1 MVQLR
6 DCFPFWKALTEE
18 QQNTME
24 ESAVKRTFEK
34 GTLLHAGEED
44 CVGLIAVAEGLL
56 RVYTV
61 SEEGKEMTMYRL
73 LERDVCLF
81 SASCIFQDIRFD
93 VMVSAA
99 EDTTVYHIPAELY
112 RRLMETS
119 LPVMEYTSRLMASRF
134 SDVMWLVEQI
144 LWRSQDRRLAS
155 FLLDESALQESR
167 TLAITHD
174 RIAAHMGTARE
185 VVTRLLRY
193 FQGEGM
199 VRLARG
205 TIELIDEDRLRAWA
219 EE

>member
-1 MVQLR
+1 MELSSYFPIWDQLT
-6 DCFPFWKALTEE
+6 PA
-18 QQNTME
+18 QQAQLAR
-24 ESAVKRTFEK
+24 SARLRTAPR
-34 GTLLHAGEED
+34 GTLLHNGSED
-44 CVGLIAVAEGLL
+44 CVGLLAVCSGALRAFIRSPEG
-56 RVYTV
+56 REVTI
-61 SEEGKEMTMYRL
+61 YRL
-73 LERDVCLF
+73 FERDICLF
-81 SASCIFQDIRFD
+81 SASCMLKSAQFD
-93 VMVSAA
+93 VSAEVERDAQLWIIPADIYQSVAASSAA
-99 EDTTVYHIPAELY
+99 LAN
-112 RRLMETS
+112 
-119 LPVMEYTSRLMASRF
+119 YTSELMASRF

-167 TLAITHD
+167 TLSITHD

>member
-1 MVQLR
+1 MELSSYFPIWDQLT
-6 DCFPFWKALTEE
+6 PA
-18 QQNTME
+18 QQAQLAR
-24 ESAVKRTFEK
+24 SARLRTAPR
-34 GTLLHAGEED
+34 GTLLHNGSED
-44 CVGLIAVAEGLL
+44 CVGLLAVCSGALRAFIRSPEG
-56 RVYTV
+56 REVTI
-61 SEEGKEMTMYRL
+61 YRL
-73 LERDVCLF
+73 FERDICLF
-81 SASCIFQDIRFD
+81 SASCMLKSAQFD
-93 VMVSAA
+93 VSAEVERDARLWIIPADIYQSVAASSAA
-99 EDTTVYHIPAELY
+99 LAN
-112 RRLMETS
+112 
-119 LPVMEYTSRLMASRF
+119 YTSELMASRF

-167 TLAITHD
+167 TLSITHD

-193 FQGEGM
+193 LQGEGM

>member
-1 MVQLR
+1 MELSSYFPIWDQLT
-6 DCFPFWKALTEE
+6 PA
-18 QQNTME
+18 QQAQLAR
-24 ESAVKRTFEK
+24 SARLRTAPR
-34 GTLLHAGEED
+34 GTLLHNGSED
-44 CVGLIAVAEGLL
+44 CVGLLAVCSGALRAFIRSPEG
-56 RVYTV
+56 REVTI
-61 SEEGKEMTMYRL
+61 YRL
-73 LERDVCLF
+73 FERDICLF
-81 SASCIFQDIRFD
+81 SASCMLKSAQFD
-93 VMVSAA
+93 VSAEVERDARLWIIPADVYQSVAASSAA
-99 EDTTVYHIPAELY
+99 LAN
-112 RRLMETS
+112 
-119 LPVMEYTSRLMASRF
+119 YTSELMASRF

-205 TIELIDEDRLRAWA
+205 TIELTDEVRLRAWA

>member
-1 MVQLR
+1 MELSSYFPIWDQLT
-6 DCFPFWKALTEE
+6 PA
-18 QQNTME
+18 QQAQLAR
-24 ESAVKRTFEK
+24 SARLRTAPR
-34 GTLLHAGEED
+34 GTLLHNGSED
-44 CVGLIAVAEGLL
+44 CVGLLAVCSGALRAFIRSPEG
-56 RVYTV
+56 REVTI
-61 SEEGKEMTMYRL
+61 YRL
-73 LERDVCLF
+73 FERDICLF
-81 SASCIFQDIRFD
+81 SASCMLKSAQFD
-93 VMVSAA
+93 VSAEVERDARLWIIPADIYQSVAASSAA
-99 EDTTVYHIPAELY
+99 LAN
-112 RRLMETS
+112 
-119 LPVMEYTSRLMASRF
+119 YTSELMASRF

-167 TLAITHD
+167 TLSITHD

-205 TIELIDEDRLRAWA
+205 TIELTDEDRLRAWA

>member
-1 MVQLR
+1 MELSSYFPIWDQLT
-6 DCFPFWKALTEE
+6 PA
-18 QQNTME
+18 QQAQLAR
-24 ESAVKRTFEK
+24 SARLRTAPR
-34 GTLLHAGEED
+34 GTLLHNGSED
-44 CVGLIAVAEGLL
+44 CVGLLAVCSGALRAFIRSPEG
-56 RVYTV
+56 REVTI
-61 SEEGKEMTMYRL
+61 YRL
-73 LERDVCLF
+73 FERDICLF
-81 SASCIFQDIRFD
+81 SASCMLKSAQFD
-93 VMVSAA
+93 VSAEVERDARLWIIPADIYQSVAASSAA
-99 EDTTVYHIPAELY
+99 LAN
-112 RRLMETS
+112 
-119 LPVMEYTSRLMASRF
+119 YTSELMASRF

-205 TIELIDEDRLRAWA
+205 TIELTDEDRLRAWA

>member
-1 MVQLR
+1 MELSSYFPIWDQL
-6 DCFPFWKALTEE
+6 PPA
-18 QQNTME
+18 QQAQLAR
-24 ESAVKRTFEK
+24 SARLRTAPR
-34 GTLLHAGEED
+34 GTLLHNGSED
-44 CVGLIAVAEGLL
+44 CVGLLAVCSGALRAFIRSPEG
-56 RVYTV
+56 REVTI
-61 SEEGKEMTMYRL
+61 YRL
-73 LERDVCLF
+73 FERDICLF
-81 SASCIFQDIRFD
+81 SASCMLKSAQFD
-93 VMVSAA
+93 VSAEVERDAQFWIIPADIYQSVAASSAA
-99 EDTTVYHIPAELY
+99 LAN
-112 RRLMETS
+112 
-119 LPVMEYTSRLMASRF
+119 YTSELMASRF

-205 TIELIDEDRLRAWA
+205 TIELIDEDRLRAGA

>member
-1 MVQLR
+1 MELSSYFPIWDQLT
-6 DCFPFWKALTEE
+6 PA
-18 QQNTME
+18 QQ
-24 ESAVKRTFEK
+24 AQPARGARLRTAPR
-34 GTLLHAGEED
+34 GTLLHNGSED
-44 CVGLIAVAEGLL
+44 CVGLLAVCSGALRAFIRSPEG
-56 RVYTV
+56 REVTI
-61 SEEGKEMTMYRL
+61 YRL
-73 LERDVCLF
+73 FERDICLF
-81 SASCIFQDIRFD
+81 SASCMLKSAQFD
-93 VMVSAA
+93 VSAEVERDAQLWIIPADIYQSVAASSAA
-99 EDTTVYHIPAELY
+99 LAN
-112 RRLMETS
+112 
-119 LPVMEYTSRLMASRF
+119 YTSELMASRF

>member
-1 MVQLR
+1 MELSSYFPIWDQLT
-6 DCFPFWKALTEE
+6 PA
-18 QQNTME
+18 QQTQLAR
-24 ESAVKRTFEK
+24 SARLRTAPR
-34 GTLLHAGEED
+34 GTLLHNGSED
-44 CVGLIAVAEGLL
+44 CVGLLAVCSGALRAFIRSPEG
-56 RVYTV
+56 REVTI
-61 SEEGKEMTMYRL
+61 YRL
-73 LERDVCLF
+73 FERDICLF
-81 SASCIFQDIRFD
+81 SASCMLKSAQFD
-93 VMVSAA
+93 VSAEVERDARLWIIPADIYQSVAASSAA
-99 EDTTVYHIPAELY
+99 LAN
-112 RRLMETS
+112 
-119 LPVMEYTSRLMASRF
+119 YTSELMASRF

-205 TIELIDEDRLRAWA
+205 TIELIDEVRLRAWA

>member
-1 MVQLR
+1 MELSSYFPIWDQLT
-6 DCFPFWKALTEE
+6 PA
-18 QQNTME
+18 QQAQLAR
-24 ESAVKRTFEK
+24 SARLRTAPR
-34 GTLLHAGEED
+34 GTLLHNGSED
-44 CVGLIAVAEGLL
+44 CVGLLAVCSGALRAFIRSPEG
-56 RVYTV
+56 REVTI
-61 SEEGKEMTMYRL
+61 YRL
-73 LERDVCLF
+73 FERDICLF
-81 SASCIFQDIRFD
+81 SASCMLKSAQFD
-93 VMVSAA
+93 VSAEVERDAQLWIIPADVYQSVAASSAA
-99 EDTTVYHIPAELY
+99 LAN
-112 RRLMETS
+112 
-119 LPVMEYTSRLMASRF
+119 YTSELMASRF

-205 TIELIDEDRLRAWA
+205 TIELTDEVRLRAWA

>member
-1 MVQLR
+1 MELSSYFPIWDQLT
-6 DCFPFWKALTEE
+6 PA
-18 QQNTME
+18 QQAQLAR
-24 ESAVKRTFEK
+24 SARLRTAPR
-34 GTLLHAGEED
+34 GTLLHNGSED
-44 CVGLIAVAEGLL
+44 CVGLLAVCSGALRAFIRSPEG
-56 RVYTV
+56 REVTI
-61 SEEGKEMTMYRL
+61 YRL
-73 LERDVCLF
+73 FERDICLF
-81 SASCIFQDIRFD
+81 SASCMLKSAQFD
-93 VMVSAA
+93 VSVEVERDARLWIIPADIYQSVAASSAA
-99 EDTTVYHIPAELY
+99 LAN
-112 RRLMETS
+112 
-119 LPVMEYTSRLMASRF
+119 YTSELMASRF

-167 TLAITHD
+167 TLSITHD

-193 FQGEGM
+193 LQGEGM

>member
-1 MVQLR
+1 MELSSYFPIWDQLT
-6 DCFPFWKALTEE
+6 PA
-18 QQNTME
+18 QQAQLAR
-24 ESAVKRTFEK
+24 SARLRTAPR
-34 GTLLHAGEED
+34 GTLLHNGSED
-44 CVGLIAVAEGLL
+44 CVGLLAVCSGALRAFIRSPEG
-56 RVYTV
+56 REVTI
-61 SEEGKEMTMYRL
+61 YRL
-73 LERDVCLF
+73 FERDICLF
-81 SASCIFQDIRFD
+81 SASCMLKSAQFD
-93 VMVSAA
+93 VSAEVERDARLWIIPADIYQSVAASSAA
-99 EDTTVYHIPAELY
+99 LAN
-112 RRLMETS
+112 
-119 LPVMEYTSRLMASRF
+119 YTSELMASRF

-167 TLAITHD
+167 TLSITHD

-219 EE
+219 EK

>member
-1 MVQLR
+1 MELSSYFPIWDQLT
-6 DCFPFWKALTEE
+6 PA
-18 QQNTME
+18 QQAQLAR
-24 ESAVKRTFEK
+24 SARLRTAPR
-34 GTLLHAGEED
+34 GTLLHNGSED
-44 CVGLIAVAEGLL
+44 CVGLLAVCSGALRAFIRSPEG
-56 RVYTV
+56 REVTI
-61 SEEGKEMTMYRL
+61 YRL
-73 LERDVCLF
+73 FERDICLF
-81 SASCIFQDIRFD
+81 SASCMLKSAQFD
-93 VMVSAA
+93 VSAEVERDARLWIIPADIYQSVAASSAA
-99 EDTTVYHIPAELY
+99 LAN
-112 RRLMETS
+112 
-119 LPVMEYTSRLMASRF
+119 YTSELMASRF

-193 FQGEGM
+193 LQGEGM

>member
-1 MVQLR
+1 MELSSYFPIWDQLT
-6 DCFPFWKALTEE
+6 PA
-18 QQNTME
+18 QQAQLAR
-24 ESAVKRTFEK
+24 SARLRTAPR
-34 GTLLHAGEED
+34 GTLLHNGSED
-44 CVGLIAVAEGLL
+44 CVGLLAVCSGALRAFIRSPEG
-56 RVYTV
+56 REVTI
-61 SEEGKEMTMYRL
+61 YRL
-73 LERDVCLF
+73 FERDICLF
-81 SASCIFQDIRFD
+81 SASCMLKSAQFD
-93 VMVSAA
+93 VSAEVERDARLWIIPADIYQSVAASSAA
-99 EDTTVYHIPAELY
+99 LAN
-112 RRLMETS
+112 
-119 LPVMEYTSRLMASRF
+119 YTSELMASRF

-205 TIELIDEDRLRAWA
+205 TIELTDEVRLRAWA

>member
-1 MVQLR
+1 MELSSYFPIWDQLT
-6 DCFPFWKALTEE
+6 PA
-18 QQNTME
+18 QQAQLAR
-24 ESAVKRTFEK
+24 SARLRTAPR
-34 GTLLHAGEED
+34 GTLLHNGSED
-44 CVGLIAVAEGLL
+44 CVGLLAVCSGALRAFIRSPEG
-56 RVYTV
+56 REVTI
-61 SEEGKEMTMYRL
+61 YRL
-73 LERDVCLF
+73 FERDICLF
-81 SASCIFQDIRFD
+81 SASCMLKSAQFD
-93 VMVSAA
+93 VSAEVERDARLWIIPADIYQSVAASSAA
-99 EDTTVYHIPAELY
+99 LAN
-112 RRLMETS
+112 
-119 LPVMEYTSRLMASRF
+119 YTSELMASRF

-167 TLAITHD
+167 TLSITHD

-205 TIELIDEDRLRAWA
+205 TIELTDEVRLRAWA

>member
-1 MVQLR
+1 MELSSYFPIWDQLT
-6 DCFPFWKALTEE
+6 PA
-18 QQNTME
+18 QQAQLAR
-24 ESAVKRTFEK
+24 SARLRTAPR
-34 GTLLHAGEED
+34 GTLLHNGSED
-44 CVGLIAVAEGLL
+44 CVGLLDACSGALRALIRSPEG
-56 RVYTV
+56 REVTI
-61 SEEGKEMTMYRL
+61 YRL
-73 LERDVCLF
+73 FERDICLF
-81 SASCIFQDIRFD
+81 SASCMLKSAQFD
-93 VMVSAA
+93 VSAEVERDAQFWIIPADIYQSVAASSAA
-99 EDTTVYHIPAELY
+99 LAN
-112 RRLMETS
+112 
-119 LPVMEYTSRLMASRF
+119 YTSELMASRF

-167 TLAITHD
+167 TLSITHD

-205 TIELIDEDRLRAWA
+205 TIELTDEDRLRAWA

>member
-1 MVQLR
+1 MELSSYFPIWDQLT
-6 DCFPFWKALTEE
+6 PA
-18 QQNTME
+18 QQAQLAR
-24 ESAVKRTFEK
+24 SARLRTAPR
-34 GTLLHAGEED
+34 GTLLHNGSED
-44 CVGLIAVAEGLL
+44 CVGLLAVCSGALRAFIRSPEG
-56 RVYTV
+56 REVAI
-61 SEEGKEMTMYRL
+61 YRL
-73 LERDVCLF
+73 FERDICLF
-81 SASCIFQDIRFD
+81 SASCMLKSAQFD
-93 VMVSAA
+93 VSAEVERDARLWIIPADIYQSVAASSAA
-99 EDTTVYHIPAELY
+99 LAN
-112 RRLMETS
+112 
-119 LPVMEYTSRLMASRF
+119 YTSELMASRF

>member
-1 MVQLR
+1 MELSSYFPIWDQLT
-6 DCFPFWKALTEE
+6 PA
-18 QQNTME
+18 QQAQLAR
-24 ESAVKRTFEK
+24 SARLRTAPR
-34 GTLLHAGEED
+34 GTLLHNGSED
-44 CVGLIAVAEGLL
+44 CVGLLAVCSGALRAFIRSPEG
-56 RVYTV
+56 REVTI
-61 SEEGKEMTMYRL
+61 YRL
-73 LERDVCLF
+73 FERDICLF
-81 SASCIFQDIRFD
+81 SASCMLKSAQFD
-93 VMVSAA
+93 VSVEVERDAQLWIIPADIYQSVAASSAA
-99 EDTTVYHIPAELY
+99 LAN
-112 RRLMETS
+112 
-119 LPVMEYTSRLMASRF
+119 YTSELMASRF

-155 FLLDESALQESR
+155 FLLDESALQESC

-193 FQGEGM
+193 LQGEGM

>member
-1 MVQLR
+1 MTFQEYFPIWDQLT
-6 DCFPFWKALTEE
+6 PA
-18 QQNTME
+18 QQAQLAR
-24 ESAVKRTFEK
+24 SARLRTAPR
-34 GTLLHAGEED
+34 GTLLHNGSED
-44 CVGLIAVAEGLL
+44 CVGLLAVCSGALRAFIRSPEG
-56 RVYTV
+56 REVTI
-61 SEEGKEMTMYRL
+61 YRL
-73 LERDVCLF
+73 FERDICLF
-81 SASCIFQDIRFD
+81 SASCMLKSAQFD
-93 VMVSAA
+93 VSAEVERDARLWIIPADIYQSVAASSAA
-99 EDTTVYHIPAELY
+99 LAN
-112 RRLMETS
+112 
-119 LPVMEYTSRLMASRF
+119 YTSELMASRF

>member
-1 MVQLR
+1 MELSSYFPIWDQLT
-6 DCFPFWKALTEE
+6 PA
-18 QQNTME
+18 QQAQLAR
-24 ESAVKRTFEK
+24 SARLRTAPR
-34 GTLLHAGEED
+34 GTLLHNGSED
-44 CVGLIAVAEGLL
+44 CVGLLAVCSGALRAFIRSPEG
-56 RVYTV
+56 REVTI
-61 SEEGKEMTMYRL
+61 YRL
-73 LERDVCLF
+73 FERDICLF
-81 SASCIFQDIRFD
+81 SASCMLKSAQFD
-93 VMVSAA
+93 VSVEVERDARLWI
-99 EDTTVYHIPAELY
+99 IPADVYQSVAASSPALAN
-112 RRLMETS
+112 
-119 LPVMEYTSRLMASRF
+119 YTSELMASRF

>member
-1 MVQLR
+1 MELSSYFPIWDQLT
-6 DCFPFWKALTEE
+6 PA
-18 QQNTME
+18 QQAQLAR
-24 ESAVKRTFEK
+24 SARLRTAPR
-34 GTLLHAGEED
+34 GTLLHNGSED
-44 CVGLIAVAEGLL
+44 CVGLLAVCSGALRAFIRSPEG
-56 RVYTV
+56 REVTI
-61 SEEGKEMTMYRL
+61 YRL
-73 LERDVCLF
+73 FERDICLF
-81 SASCIFQDIRFD
+81 SASCMLKSAQFD
-93 VMVSAA
+93 VSVEVERDAQLWIIPADIYQSVAASSAA
-99 EDTTVYHIPAELY
+99 LAN
-112 RRLMETS
+112 
-119 LPVMEYTSRLMASRF
+119 YTSELMASRF

-167 TLAITHD
+167 TLAITHG

-205 TIELIDEDRLRAWA
+205 TIELTDEVRLRAWA

>member
-1 MVQLR
+1 MELSSYFPIWDQLT
-6 DCFPFWKALTEE
+6 PA
-18 QQNTME
+18 QQAQLAR
-24 ESAVKRTFEK
+24 SARLRTAPR
-34 GTLLHAGEED
+34 GTLLHNGSED
-44 CVGLIAVAEGLL
+44 CVGLLAVCSGALRAFIRSPEG
-56 RVYTV
+56 REVTI
-61 SEEGKEMTMYRL
+61 YRL
-73 LERDVCLF
+73 FERDICLF
-81 SASCIFQDIRFD
+81 SASCMLKSAQFD
-93 VMVSAA
+93 VSAEVERDARLWIIPADIYQSVAASSAA
-99 EDTTVYHIPAELY
+99 LAN
-112 RRLMETS
+112 
-119 LPVMEYTSRLMASRF
+119 YTSELMASRF

-205 TIELIDEDRLRAWA
+205 TIELIDEVRLRAWA

>member
-1 MVQLR
+1 MELSSYFPIWDQLT
-6 DCFPFWKALTEE
+6 PA
-18 QQNTME
+18 QQAQLAR
-24 ESAVKRTFEK
+24 SARLRTAPR
-34 GTLLHAGEED
+34 GTLLHNGSED
-44 CVGLIAVAEGLL
+44 CVGLLAVCSGALRAFIRSPEG
-56 RVYTV
+56 REVTI
-61 SEEGKEMTMYRL
+61 YRL
-73 LERDVCLF
+73 FERDICLF
-81 SASCIFQDIRFD
+81 SASCMLKSAQFD
-93 VMVSAA
+93 VSAEVERDARLWIIPADVYQSVAASSAA
-99 EDTTVYHIPAELY
+99 LAN
-112 RRLMETS
+112 
-119 LPVMEYTSRLMASRF
+119 YTSELMASRF

-167 TLAITHD
+167 TLSITHD

>member
-1 MVQLR
+1 MELSSYFPIWDQLT
-6 DCFPFWKALTEE
+6 PA
-18 QQNTME
+18 QQAQLAR
-24 ESAVKRTFEK
+24 SPRLRTAPR
-34 GTLLHAGEED
+34 GTLLHNGSED
-44 CVGLIAVAEGLL
+44 CVGLLAVCSGALRAFIRSPEG
-56 RVYTV
+56 REVTI
-61 SEEGKEMTMYRL
+61 YRL
-73 LERDVCLF
+73 FERDICLF
-81 SASCIFQDIRFD
+81 SASCMLKSAQFD
-93 VMVSAA
+93 VSAEVERDARLWIIPADIYQSVAASSAA
-99 EDTTVYHIPAELY
+99 LAN
-112 RRLMETS
+112 
-119 LPVMEYTSRLMASRF
+119 YTSELMASRF

>member
-1 MVQLR
+1 MELSSYFPIWDQLT
-6 DCFPFWKALTEE
+6 PA
-18 QQNTME
+18 QQ
-24 ESAVKRTFEK
+24 AQLARGARLRTAPR
-34 GTLLHAGEED
+34 GTLLHNGSED
-44 CVGLIAVAEGLL
+44 CVGLLAVCSGALRAFIRSPEG
-56 RVYTV
+56 REVTI
-61 SEEGKEMTMYRL
+61 YRL
-73 LERDVCLF
+73 FERDICLF
-81 SASCIFQDIRFD
+81 SASCMLKSAQFD
-93 VMVSAA
+93 VSAEVERDAQLWIIPADIYQSVAASSAA
-99 EDTTVYHIPAELY
+99 LAN
-112 RRLMETS
+112 
-119 LPVMEYTSRLMASRF
+119 YTSELMASRF

>member
-1 MVQLR
+1 MELSSYFPIWDQLT
-6 DCFPFWKALTEE
+6 PA
-18 QQNTME
+18 QQAQLAR
-24 ESAVKRTFEK
+24 SARLRTAPR
-34 GTLLHAGEED
+34 GTLLHNGSED
-44 CVGLIAVAEGLL
+44 CVGLLAVCSGALRAFIRSPEG
-56 RVYTV
+56 REVTI
-61 SEEGKEMTMYRL
+61 YRL
-73 LERDVCLF
+73 FERDICLF
-81 SASCIFQDIRFD
+81 SASCMLKSAQFD
-93 VMVSAA
+93 VSVEVERDAQLWIIPADIYQSVAASSAA
-99 EDTTVYHIPAELY
+99 LAN
-112 RRLMETS
+112 
-119 LPVMEYTSRLMASRF
+119 YTSELMASRF

-167 TLAITHD
+167 TLSITHD

>member
-1 MVQLR
+1 MELSSYFPIWDQLT
-6 DCFPFWKALTEE
+6 PA
-18 QQNTME
+18 QQAQLAR
-24 ESAVKRTFEK
+24 SARPRTAPR
-34 GTLLHAGEED
+34 GTLLHNGSED
-44 CVGLIAVAEGLL
+44 CVGLLAVCSGALRAFIRSPEG
-56 RVYTV
+56 REVTI
-61 SEEGKEMTMYRL
+61 YRL
-73 LERDVCLF
+73 FERDICLF
-81 SASCIFQDIRFD
+81 SASCMLKSAQFD
-93 VMVSAA
+93 VSAEVERDARLWIIPADIYQSVAASSAA
-99 EDTTVYHIPAELY
+99 LAN
-112 RRLMETS
+112 
-119 LPVMEYTSRLMASRF
+119 YTSELMASRF

>member
-1 MVQLR
+1 MELSSYFPIWDQLT
-6 DCFPFWKALTEE
+6 PA
-18 QQNTME
+18 QQAQLAR
-24 ESAVKRTFEK
+24 SARLRTAPR
-34 GTLLHAGEED
+34 GTLLHNGSED
-44 CVGLIAVAEGLL
+44 CVGLLAVCSGALRAFIRSPEG
-56 RVYTV
+56 REVTI
-61 SEEGKEMTMYRL
+61 YRL
-73 LERDVCLF
+73 FERDICLF
-81 SASCIFQDIRFD
+81 SASCMLKSAQFD
-93 VMVSAA
+93 VSAEVERDARLWIIPADIYQSVAASSAA
-99 EDTTVYHIPAELY
+99 LAN
-112 RRLMETS
+112 
-119 LPVMEYTSRLMASRF
+119 YTSELMASRF

-167 TLAITHD
+167 TLSITHD

>member
-1 MVQLR
+1 MELSSYFPIWDQLT
-6 DCFPFWKALTEE
+6 PA
-18 QQNTME
+18 QQAQLAR
-24 ESAVKRTFEK
+24 SARLRTAPR
-34 GTLLHAGEED
+34 GTLLHNGSED
-44 CVGLIAVAEGLL
+44 CVGLLAVCSGALRAFIRSPEG
-56 RVYTV
+56 REVTI
-61 SEEGKEMTMYRL
+61 YRL
-73 LERDVCLF
+73 FERDICLF
-81 SASCIFQDIRFD
+81 SASCMLKSAQFD
-93 VMVSAA
+93 VSAEVERDAQLWIIPADIYQSVAASSAA
-99 EDTTVYHIPAELY
+99 LAN
-112 RRLMETS
+112 
-119 LPVMEYTSRLMASRF
+119 YTSELMASRF